1 MPLKRAIATLLMT
14 LEDSLDMMEL
24 AQVQAPSPELN
35 RILIRRRRA
44 AVVLRNRLSRK
55 ERPLHRSRTSGMAPT
70 LPALIEM
77 ELAVLFRFDEA
88 LRLPGLDPD
97 LASVLRGLRSEA
109 EQARHSLFALSS
121 RNG

>member
-1 MPLKRAIATLLMT
+1 
-14 LEDSLDMMEL
+14 
-24 AQVQAPSPELN
+24 
-35 RILIRRRRA
+35 
-44 AVVLRNRLSRK
+44 
-55 ERPLHRSRTSGMAPT
+55 
-70 LPALIEM
+70 M